1 VLSGL
6 ARGLRM
12 IGDAVEDRDEQRAE
26 AATLM
31 LRNLRDDLA
40 GLSTARKASGRIV
53 RHAIIWRRRAA
64 LVVAEREGADCLDL
78 LAGSCLMLSRT
89 AIAVDGSLRARLA
102 ATVRYLAAA
111 MEDLAEDRE
120 DQAARQSA
128 R

>member
-1 VLSGL
+1 MLSGL

-40 GLSTARKASGRIV
+40 ALSTARKASGRIV
-53 RHAIIWRRRAA
+53 RHAIIWRRAA

-89 AIAVDGSLRARLA
+89 AISVDGSPRARLA

-111 MEDLAEDRE
+111 MEDLADDPG

>member
-1 VLSGL
+1 
-6 ARGLRM
+6 M
-12 IGDAVEDRDEQRAE
+12 IGDAVDDRDGQRAE

-40 GLSTARKASGRIV
+40 ALSTARKASGRIV

-64 LVVAEREGADCLDL
+64 LVVAEREGADYLDL